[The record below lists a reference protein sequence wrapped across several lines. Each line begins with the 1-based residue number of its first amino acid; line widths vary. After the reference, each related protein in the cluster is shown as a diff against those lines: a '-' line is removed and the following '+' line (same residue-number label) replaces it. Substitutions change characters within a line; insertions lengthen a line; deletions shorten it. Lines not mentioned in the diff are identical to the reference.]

1 MAERHTWSFVLRTRI
16 IRAVAIVDLVLTL
29 PFAFPFAA
37 ESLIQLI
44 YRIDAGAGL
53 GSAPPLGFGPLQIMF
68 VHIMGVLAVLWAIAR
83 IRNPAEDLAR
93 LDALAR
99 LVVAA
104 LIVAV
109 LLCTGVITFGA
120 LAFTGQFVHSITSQ
134 VNGILPQVPK

>member
-1 MAERHTWSFVLRTRI
+1 MAEPHTWSFVLRTRI
-16 IRAVAIVDLVLTL
+16 ICAVAIVDLVLTL
-29 PFAFPFAA
+29 PFALPFAA

-44 YRIDAGAGL
+44 YRIDAEAGL
-53 GSAPPLGFGPLQIMF
+53 GSAQPVGFGPLQIMF

-104 LIVAV
+104 LIIHAITMGATPLLWMFVATE
-109 LLCTGVITFGA
+109 LLGSAAQFGRRRA
-120 LAFTGQFVHSITSQ
+120 SA
-134 VNGILPQVPK
+134 